1 MPQEN
6 DETFTPDF
14 MRKQLKIMADIEMS
28 EQAAETFALFAGL
41 AATMNM
47 LRPEGYAEI
56 FPAVTFR
63 PVKE

>member
-6 DETFTPDF
+6 DATFTPDF
-14 MRKQLKIMADIEMS
+14 MRKQLKVMADIEMS

-41 AATMNM
+41 TATMNM
-47 LRPEGYAEI
+47 LQPEGYAEI

>member
-14 MRKQLKIMADIEMS
+14 MRKQLKVMADIEMS

-41 AATMNM
+41 TATMNM